1 MLRHNFAIFRP
12 AGGRHQTVARAV
24 GTGSNRAEL
33 RFLAMA
39 SGMVFIAYSITLSI
53 ANAAPLWD
61 ALAPAV
67 ANTVPTMLFGAV
79 AYWIIITQIAS
90 RPTAVQAGAHVV
102 LAASFALLSYWLL
115 LVLLG
120 VAQSASAIEF
130 EVRPLISRAMAWQTL
145 QNVTVYAI
153 VAVLA
158 HHRSGHDTEE
168 RGPHE
173 LPDSLTRYFIRSG
186 DDAIPIATS
195 SIVSITGAGDY
206 AEVATAR
213 GRHLAQMTLAKFESL
228 LPPASFVR
236 IHRSSIVNLD
246 HIARLEPAGGGRL
259 LVHMENGDTLSASRA
274 GSLQLRERF
283 L

>member
-1 MLRHNFAIFRP
+1 VRLTFAIFGPVEGPRQKVDDVIAP
-12 AGGRHQTVARAV
+12 A
-24 GTGSNRAEL
+24 SNRAEL
-33 RFLAMA
+33 RFLAVA
-39 SGMVFIAYSITLSI
+39 SAIVFIAYSFTLSI

-61 ALAPAV
+61 ALAPAA
-67 ANTVPTMLFGAV
+67 ANTVPTMLFGAC
-79 AYWIIITQIAS
+79 AYWIIVTYIS
-90 RPTAVQAGAHVV
+90 GRPTAFQAGAHLV
-102 LAASFALLSYWLL
+102 LAAGFALVSYWLL

-158 HHRSGHDTEE
+158 HHRSEQDIEE
-168 RGPHE
+168 RVQDE
-173 LPDSLTRYFIRSG
+173 LPDSLSRYFIRSG
-186 DDAIPIATS
+186 DDAIPVDTS

-206 AEVATAR
+206 AEVATASE
-213 GRHLAQMTLAKFESL
+213 RHLAHMTLAKFESL
-228 LPPASFVR
+228 LPAASFVR

-246 HIARLEPAGGGRL
+246 HIARLEPAGSGRL
-259 LVHMENGDTLSASRA
+259 LVHLDDGATLSASRS
-274 GSLQLRERF
+274 GSTRLRERI